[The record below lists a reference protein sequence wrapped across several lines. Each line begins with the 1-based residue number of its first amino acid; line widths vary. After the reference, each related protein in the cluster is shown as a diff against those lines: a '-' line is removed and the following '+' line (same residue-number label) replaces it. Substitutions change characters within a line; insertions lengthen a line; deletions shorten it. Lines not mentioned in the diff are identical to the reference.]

1 MNIFEKLKKDII
13 DTVEQNKKNLN
24 IKLNDNYKGVV
35 VETPPKEIKYDLS
48 CNIALVL
55 AKKNNLNPINLAEKI
70 KSLLKGNT
78 NNFDRL
84 EILKPGF
91 INIKLSNQA
100 IKKAILDIYNKK
112 ESYGSYKNHKKNII
126 LNLYQ
131 LIQLAL
137 FMWGIV
143 EVQYLEMFYLIC

>member
-55 AKKNNLNPINLAEKI
+55 AKK
-70 KSLLKGNT
+70 
-78 NNFDRL
+78 
-84 EILKPGF
+84 
-91 INIKLSNQA
+91 
-100 IKKAILDIYNKK
+100 
-112 ESYGSYKNHKKNII
+112 II
-126 LNLYQ
+126 EPYQ
-131 LIQLAL
+131 SR
-137 FMWGIV
+137 
-143 EVQYLEMFYLIC
+143 